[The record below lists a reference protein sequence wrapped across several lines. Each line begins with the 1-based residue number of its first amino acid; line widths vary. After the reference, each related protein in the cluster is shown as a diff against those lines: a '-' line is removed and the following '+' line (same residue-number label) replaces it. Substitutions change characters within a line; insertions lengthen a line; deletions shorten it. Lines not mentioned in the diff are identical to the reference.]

1 MTNFYKVYYMRE
13 LIIESTSNS
22 PKVLYDPKTSRF
34 EISGESRPE
43 NASVFY
49 KPVLEWVQELETF
62 LTSNNSQSNTPFEF
76 NFRFDYFNST
86 SAKFIL
92 DFCKKLGQLHAQG
105 KQIVIRWHYEE
116 DDEDML
122 EVGREMSRMAKIPF
136 EYTEIK
142 FK

>member
-1 MTNFYKVYYMRE
+1 MRE

-49 KPVLEWVQELETF
+49 KPVLEWMQELETF

-105 KQIVIRWHYEE
+105 KPIIVRWHYEE

-122 EVGREMSRMAKIPF
+122 EAGEDYESIIRIPF
-136 EYTEIK
+136 KMVEIVD
-142 FK
+142 